1 LLVEPDDADGL
12 AAALVE
18 LLRNPSLAATLGA
31 AGEQRVNDAWATAAA
46 RVSDALAESATV
58 RSRRG
63 D

>member
-1 LLVEPDDADGL
+1 
-12 AAALVE
+12 VE
-18 LLRNPSLAATLGA
+18 LLRNPSLAAALGA